1 MPDSNHTQDD
11 LLGGLVRLIQPRQ
24 GQRASADAI
33 MLAAAVQVKGPGR
46 EPARVLELGC
56 GVGPAMLCLAARLK
70 NVQVT
75 GVELQ
80 SDLVTLCRRNIEAN
94 GLTDRLVV
102 KEGDIRSRIAGVAP
116 GSFDHVFA
124 NPPYYDTGRHRVS
137 PHAGR
142 ALARSEGARSEGVR
156 SEVAGSD
163 AGAAELSHWIAALLR
178 HARSG
183 GGVTLIHPADRLGDI
198 LAGLGAKAGAIRVIP
213 LFSRAGQPAKRVIV
227 RAIKG
232 SKAPLVLD
240 PGVVLHQAGNSY
252 VPEIEAVL
260 RDGAAFPA

>member
-1 MPDSNHTQDD
+1 MPDSDHTQDD
-11 LLGGLVRLIQPRQ
+11 LLGGRVRLLQPRQ
-24 GQRASADAI
+24 GQRASADAV
-33 MLAAAVQVKGPGR
+33 MLAAAVQVKGA
-46 EPARVLELGC
+46 ARVLELGC
-56 GVGPAMLCLAARLK
+56 GAGPAMLCLAARLK

-80 SDLVTLCRRNIEAN
+80 ADLVALCRRNIEAN
-94 GLTDRLVV
+94 GLGDRLAV
-102 KEGDIRSRIAGVAP
+102 KEGDIRGRIAGVAP

-124 NPPYYDTGRHRVS
+124 NPPYYDAARHRVS

-142 ALARSEGARSEGVR
+142 ATARSEGGE
-156 SEVAGSD
+156 
-163 AGAAELSHWIAALLR
+163 AELGVWIAAMLR
-178 HARSG
+178 HAKSG
-183 GGVTLIHPADRLGDI
+183 GGLTLIHTADRLADI
-198 LAGLGAKAGAIRVIP
+198 LAGLAPKAGAIRVIP

-240 PGVVLHQAGNSY
+240 PGVVLHQAGNAY
-252 VPEIEAVL
+252 VPAIEAVL

>member
-1 MPDSNHTQDD
+1 MPDSDHTQDD
-11 LLGGLVRLIQPRQ
+11 LLGGQVRLIQPRK
-24 GQRASADAI
+24 GQRASADAV
-33 MLAAAVQVKGPGR
+33 MLAAAVQTKTKTQ
-46 EPARVLELGC
+46 VLELGC

-70 NVQVT
+70 TVAVT

-80 SDLVTLCRRNIEAN
+80 SDLVALCQRNIEAN
-94 GLTDRLVV
+94 GLADRLVV
-102 KEGDIRSRIAGVAP
+102 KEGDIRGRISGVAP

-124 NPPYYDTGRHRVS
+124 NPPYYDSGRHRVS

-142 ALARSEGARSEGVR
+142 ATARSEKSGE
-156 SEVAGSD
+156 
-163 AGAAELSHWIAALLR
+163 AELGHWIAALLR
-178 HARSG
+178 HAKSG
-183 GGVTLIHPADRLGDI
+183 GGITLIQPADRLGDI
-198 LAGLGAKAGAIRVIP
+198 LAGFGSKAGAIRVIP

-227 RAIKG
+227 RALKG

-240 PGVVLHQAGNSY
+240 PGVVLHRDGNAY